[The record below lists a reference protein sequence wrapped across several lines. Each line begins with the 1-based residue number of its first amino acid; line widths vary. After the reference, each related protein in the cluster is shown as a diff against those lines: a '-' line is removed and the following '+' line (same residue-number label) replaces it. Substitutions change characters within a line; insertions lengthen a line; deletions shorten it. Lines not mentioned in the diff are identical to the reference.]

1 VDENKGEVASGASQ
15 RRALGKRVAGKAA
28 EYPPTGDLY
37 GCETKGVAGKGI
49 CKSMKT
55 KGKQIRGSKFEV
67 GSSSCRTDRDLE
79 GIPTRVGRDV
89 HSLL

>member
-1 VDENKGEVASGASQ
+1 MKTKGERQVAL
-15 RRALGKRVAGKAA
+15 RKDALWVNEWR
-28 EYPPTGDLY
+28 ERQQSTPTTGDLY